1 MLSPLSAAFDG
12 SSAAGGSD
20 AITFM
25 SGSGSAPGI
34 TISGSSPG
42 CQRSIFSTGPPSEV
56 LPKNRLA
63 VFTEKPS
70 CDGAGSSGIAM
81 ASGAAFKSSSGWAS
95 SDIETSY
102 WASGGALSASASS
115 GSSDARSA
123 DGATAVVFA
132 PATEAL
138 GDARL
143 PGQQRCDILISNL
156 VRDQCEDAETKTE
169 GRETRVPR
177 PVTQL

>member
-42 CQRSIFSTGPPSEV
+42 CQRSIFSTGPPSEL

-70 CDGAGSSGIAM
+70 RDGGG
-81 ASGAAFKSSSGWAS
+81 S

-123 DGATAVVFA
+123 DGATAAVFA

-138 GDARL
+138 DVDGSSVEGVAWAGAGVGVSGGTVTRRS
-143 PGQQRCDILISNL
+143 PFR
-156 VRDQCEDAETKTE
+156 VRSTLGKSEA
-169 GRETRVPR
+169 
-177 PVTQL
+177 

>member
-1 MLSPLSAAFDG
+1 
-12 SSAAGGSD
+12 
-20 AITFM
+20 M

-34 TISGSSPG
+34 TINLLFAGLPAFH
-42 CQRSIFSTGPPSEV
+42 ILHGPPSEE

-70 CDGAGSSGIAM
+70 LRWGGLDWNRQGI
-81 ASGAAFKSSSGWAS
+81 GRDFQSSSGLAS

-115 GSSDARSA
+115 GSSDARSV
-123 DGATAVVFA
+123 DGATAAVFA

-138 GDARL
+138 DVDG
-143 PGQQRCDILISNL
+143 SS
-156 VRDQCEDAETKTE
+156 VE
-169 GRETRVPR
+169 GAAWAGR
-177 PVTQL
+177 PVPASRAGQ